1 MTNTTKQIR
10 GNCQCCGR
18 QQAVVNGLM
27 SKHGYTVKDGWF
39 SGVCSGR
46 NYNPIQVSRTT
57 TDKIIA
63 DISAEIP
70 ELIAKADKVKSG
82 EITPATAFTHVVTAY
97 RKEIPYEQATIAQQY
112 NARNSMEWAYRN
124 RAKMG
129 EDFVKT
135 MTEIANKY
143 HGQQL
148 VKVSK

>member
-1 MTNTTKQIR
+1 MQTVKTQTR
-10 GNCQCCGR
+10 GICQCCGR
-18 QQAVVNGLM
+18 EQAVVNGM
-27 SKHGYTVKDGWF
+27 MAKHGYTVKQGWF
-39 SGVCSGR
+39 SGVCSGK
-46 NYNPIQVSRTT
+46 NFAPVQVSRTT
-57 TDKIIA
+57 TDEIIA
-63 DISAEIP
+63 QINAEIP

-97 RKEIPYEQATIAQQY
+97 RKEIPYEQANITQQA

-143 HGQQL
+143 HGQPL